1 MNFLILLMAMITVNP
16 EDGSLLFIENGN
28 KTVQKVT
35 NSNITHVAIT
45 FKENE
50 KFYVYEA
57 IPPKVRKIELDEFYK
72 EVDKLNKSHKNN
84 QRKIWFAYPNKP
96 FTSEEKEKIV
106 DYLNLQIGRKYSVS
120 SYLNAES
127 NKKIHCGELVEEALN
142 QSGYIVSKKP
152 CIDSPIDVWNNSK
165 KLYDKRILK

>member
-1 MNFLILLMAMITVNP
+1 MITAIP

-35 NSNITHVAIT
+35 DSNLTHVAII

-57 IPPKVRKIELDEFYK
+57 VPPKVRKIELDEYYK
-72 EVDKLNKSHKNN
+72 EIEKLNKRHKNN
-84 QRKIWFAYPNKP
+84 QRKVWFAYPNKP
-96 FTSEEKEKIV
+96 FSDAEKEKMI
-106 DYLNLQIGRKYSVS
+106 DFLNLQIGRKYSVS

-127 NKKIHCGELVEEALN
+127 NKKIHCGELVEETLN
-142 QSGYIVSKKP
+142 QAGYNVSKKP
-152 CIDSPIDVWNNSK
+152 YIDAPIDVWNNTK
-165 KLYDKRILK
+165 KIYDKRNLQMQH